1 MNVLFLIYHG
11 FSETSGITKKIKAQ
25 VDGLRQNGH
34 TVYVCTYTIQASG
47 HRCRMIDD
55 VVLQD
60 FGTGRLAPIRKRIC
74 YGAIYDF
81 CIQHHVEFV
90 YCRSFHNANP
100 FTIKLFRRLRQAGI
114 KAVMEIP
121 TYPYDQEYVGFP
133 FFTRLELLVD
143 KLFRR
148 RLASQLQRIVTFSS
162 DKEIF
167 GQQTI
172 CISNGISFEKI
183 PVRNIRT
190 PEEPSTPEKSD
201 KNTIHLIG
209 VAEVHYWH
217 GFDRLIAGIG
227 EYYKQGGKRNIIFHV
242 IGGVGP
248 SEMYDSQHA
257 PGFQQLIDRYGIADH
272 IQFHGAMYGDEL
284 NHYFDISD
292 FAIGSLARHRSGIS
306 DIKTLKNREY
316 AARGIPFIYS
326 EHDEDFEEKPY
337 VLKAPADET
346 PVDMQ
351 EIIRFVDTRSFN
363 PEDIRS
369 TIQPL
374 SWKHQMQCVI
384 QQLP

>member
-55 VVLQD
+55 AVLQD
-60 FGTGRLAPIRKRIC
+60 FGAGRLAPIRKRTC

-100 FTIKLFRRLRQAGI
+100 FTIKLFRRLRQAGV

-143 KLFRR
+143 KFFRR

-190 PEEPSTPEKSD
+190 AEEPSTPEKSD

-326 EHDEDFEEKPY
+326 EHDEDFEDKPY

-363 PEDIRS
+363 PEDIRN